1 MGNSMRFSA
10 KKLMALLCI
19 IVAVSAVGAVFAA
32 VRLAVV
38 SPVSSTTVQ
47 VDENAA
53 DKVTV
58 YGNGMTFINYE
69 ESIKLDEGVNTV
81 QFYLPSGALTD
92 TLTVSGV
99 NVVKITTSAESQPI
113 ITRGDVITVYTED
126 GAYTGKF
133 ISWDTMLL
141 LEADNGTI
149 MIPGTRI
156 TRIVL
161 SEVVQVQGPKIL
173 VQVATDSS
181 PGEYQLN
188 VSYLMRGPTWKPAYF
203 VDLGTS
209 SLDCWATIENVE
221 SWSNFTLV
229 LVSGGPHTVTSGT
242 VYQPYALSAASQL
255 SVPIYFASTTST
267 STDEYHEYTY
277 GARLSFDKGSTVRL
291 PLFNGTVGLRQ
302 EYFWSSGDVQNRYH
316 LNNTL
321 GEPLA
326 AGKVEFYRGATW
338 VGEDSISYTPVNA
351 ESIVIVNYAYDI
363 RVTSTVIKSIIQT
376 GYQDQGTNVT
386 ITNHKSTSVQI
397 LIQQYIYGYNLVSS
411 TPSATRVGSTLSWI
425 INVDTNGTATI
436 YYEWDYHS

>member
-1 MGNSMRFSA
+1 MRFSA

-58 YGNGMTFINYE
+58 YGNGMTFIDYA

-203 VDLGTS
+203 VDLETS
-209 SLDCWATIENVE
+209 SLECWATIENVE

-242 VYQPYALSAASQL
+242 IYQPYVLGAAVQL
-255 SVPIYFASTTST
+255 SVPIYFTSTTST

-316 LNNTL
+316 LNNTS

-326 AGKVEFYRGATW
+326 AGKVEFYRGVTW

-351 ESIVIVNYAYDI
+351 ESVVIVNYAYDI
-363 RVTSTVIKSIIQT
+363 TVTSTVTKSIIQT

-425 INVDTNGTATI
+425 IDIDADGTAAI

>member
-1 MGNSMRFSA
+1 
-10 KKLMALLCI
+10 MALLCI

-38 SPVSSTTVQ
+38 SPMSSTTVQ

-58 YGNGMTFINYE
+58 YGNGMTFVNYE
-69 ESIKLDEGVNTV
+69 ESIKLEEGVNTV

-99 NVVKITTSAESQPI
+99 NVVKITTSEENQPI
-113 ITRGDVITVYTED
+113 IERGDVITVYTED

-149 MIPGTRI
+149 MIPGTQI

-188 VSYLMRGPTWKPAYF
+188 VSYLMRGPTWKPTYF
-203 VDLGTS
+203 VDLETS
-209 SLDCWATIENVE
+209 SLECWATIENVE

-229 LVSGGPHTVTSGT
+229 LVSGGPHTVYSGT
-242 VYQPYALSAASQL
+242 IYQPYYGNAVALSFSAD
-255 SVPIYFASTTST
+255 FASTTST

-277 GARLSFDKGSTVRL
+277 GARLSFDKGATVRL

-302 EYFWSSGDVQNRYH
+302 EYFWASGDVQNRYH
-316 LNNTL
+316 LNNTS

-326 AGKVEFYRGATW
+326 AGTVEFYRGKAW
-338 VGEDSISYTPVNA
+338 VGEDSIGYTPVNA
-351 ESIVIVNYAYDI
+351 ESIVVVNYAYDI
-363 RVTSTVIKSIIQT
+363 TVTSTVTKSIIQS
-376 GYQDQGTNVT
+376 GYQDQGINVT

-397 LIQQYIYGYNLVSS
+397 LIQQDIYGYNLISS
-411 TPSATRVGSTLSWI
+411 TPSATRVGSTLSWV
-425 INVDTNGTATI
+425 INVDADGTTTL
-436 YYEWDYHS
+436 YYEWDYHW